1 MEASNMMEFWMTLM
15 TSSLNEAMAGP
26 ILECVNPNFTRDLL
40 EFMSCVQNLMKGFPS
55 WCTPK
60 ASFLRDRL
68 RRDVKQWHAIARLRF
83 RESDVEEDGYDP
95 WWGSAS
101 MRERQKF
108 LGAVDH
114 WDFDAIASADFGLF
128 WG

>member
-1 MEASNMMEFWMTLM
+1 MLHVH
-15 TSSLNEAMAGP
+15 G
-26 ILECVNPNFTRDLL
+26 
-40 EFMSCVQNLMKGFPS
+40 LMKGLPR
-55 WCTPK
+55 WCMPRI
-60 ASFLRDRL
+60 SSLRDGLL
-68 RRDVKQWHAIARLRF
+68 RNVKQWHAIARLRF

-108 LGAVDH
+108 LGAVEN
-114 WDFDAIASADFGLF
+114 WNFYAVAFADFGFL